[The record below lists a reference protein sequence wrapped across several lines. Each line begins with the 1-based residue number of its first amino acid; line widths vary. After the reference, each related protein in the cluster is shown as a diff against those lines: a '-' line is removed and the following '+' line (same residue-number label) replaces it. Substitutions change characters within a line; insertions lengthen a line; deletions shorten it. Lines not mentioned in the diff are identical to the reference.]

1 MHRVNPTLF
10 LGASNES
17 IPPLLEVDSSSF
29 SSIPPWK
36 SHTIPSSRPA
46 RLRHARMG
54 RVSKKRH
61 ADAPSDEEV
70 AQPSKKTKTKTAA
83 EPGKDDEGNSFWP
96 LSATRRVVIQ
106 NFKGKN
112 YVNFRE
118 YYSDASGELKPT
130 KKVSIIHYDINFG
143 GPCGVLKPGA
153 LATLLPDEATERGIM
168 LTLEQYNDLL
178 TAIPALNAE
187 LQSKGHDVPDIFV
200 TSSNTSAPKR
210 VTKSPPKDQSRK
222 KKKMN
227 IEATS
232 DEEEAESD

>member
-1 MHRVNPTLF
+1 
-10 LGASNES
+10 
-17 IPPLLEVDSSSF
+17 
-29 SSIPPWK
+29 
-36 SHTIPSSRPA
+36 
-46 RLRHARMG
+46 MG
-54 RVSKKRH
+54 RVSKKRQ
-61 ADAPSDEEV
+61 ADASSDEEV
-70 AQPSKKTKTKTAA
+70 AQPSKKTKTKTAS

-130 KKVSIIHYDINFG
+130 KKVRTICHFDLDPKAVN
-143 GPCGVLKPGA
+143 
-153 LATLLPDEATERGIM
+153 GIM
-168 LTLEQYNDLL
+168 LTLEQYDDLL
-178 TAIPALNAE
+178 KAIPALNAE
-187 LQSKGHDVPDIFV
+187 LQSKGHDVPDVFAA
-200 TSSNTSAPKR
+200 SSSASAPKSS
-210 VTKSPPKDQSRK
+210 TKSSPKDQNRK

>member
-1 MHRVNPTLF
+1 
-10 LGASNES
+10 
-17 IPPLLEVDSSSF
+17 
-29 SSIPPWK
+29 
-36 SHTIPSSRPA
+36 
-46 RLRHARMG
+46 MG

-61 ADAPSDEEV
+61 ADVSSDEEV

-118 YYSDASGELKPT
+118 YYSDAGGELKPT
-130 KKVSIIHYDINFG
+130 KK
-143 GPCGVLKPGA
+143 
-153 LATLLPDEATERGIM
+153 GIM

-187 LQSKGHDVPDIFV
+187 LQSKGHDVPDIFA
-200 TSSNTSAPKR
+200 TSSNKSAPKPA
-210 VTKSPPKDQSRK
+210 TKSPPKDQTRK

-232 DEEEAESD
+232 DEEEPESD